1 MNIRDLNGK
10 SVAILGAHGREGV
23 AMQKALKQFAP
34 DAKISLRDMQDGD
47 GYLDN
52 LDQFDV
58 LIKAP
63 GIPPHLITNT
73 GDAHVTNST
82 QIFLDSIDPQTT
94 VIGVTGSKGK
104 STTASLIYAILKEAG
119 KEAILL
125 GNIGKPAI
133 SYLSQHSALSTQHF
147 VVLELSS
154 YQLMQVTSSP
164 HIAVVTS
171 FFPEHLDYHGSLEN
185 YKEAKKHVT
194 KFQSSDDIVF
204 YYKESDGA
212 KEIANESAGSKVSY
226 TEEDSL
232 IAIIDTNLVG
242 AHNLFNIAGSAAVAR
257 HLGIDDKTIVEAV
270 RKFEGLPH
278 RLKNLGKHHDIIWI
292 DDAISTTPESTI
304 AAIHSLTPN
313 IKTIILGGQDRG
325 NDFAQLGEVLAASG
339 IEHVILMGESGP
351 RIKEAITAPEII
363 IHEASSMEEAVSIAK
378 TELKIASDSFPI
390 ALLSPAS
397 PSYGMFKDFE
407 EKGDVFKKC
416 IENHA

>member
-1 MNIRDLNGK
+1 M
-10 SVAILGAHGREGV
+10 
-23 AMQKALKQFAP
+23 
-34 DAKISLRDMQDGD
+34 
-47 GYLDN
+47 
-52 LDQFDV
+52 
-58 LIKAP
+58 
-63 GIPPHLITNT
+63 
-73 GDAHVTNST
+73 
-82 QIFLDSIDPQTT
+82 
-94 VIGVTGSKGK
+94 
-104 STTASLIYAILKEAG
+104 
-119 KEAILL
+119 
-125 GNIGKPAI
+125 
-133 SYLSQHSALSTQHF
+133 
-147 VVLELSS
+147 
-154 YQLMQVTSSP
+154 
-164 HIAVVTS
+164 
-171 FFPEHLDYHGSLEN
+171 
-185 YKEAKKHVT
+185 
-194 KFQSSDDIVF
+194 
-204 YYKESDGA
+204 
-212 KEIANESAGSKVSY
+212 
-226 TEEDSL
+226 
-232 IAIIDTNLVG
+232 VG
-242 AHNLFNIAGSAAVAR
+242 AHNLFNIAGSAAIAR

-339 IEHVILMGESGP
+339 IEHVILIGESGP